1 MSNLSILNTPI
12 KVGGVWIKNRF
23 EMPPMDT
30 NYDNLDGTLSRKQ
43 YAYYVERARGGVGLI
58 VTEAVSVS
66 HPYGLITE
74 RQMNFKSPNSTPE
87 WHDLTDSVH
96 AFGAKIIP
104 QIHHGGFMAIPAY
117 NHGEQSV
124 SASDFNGARAM
135 TAEEVKAVIADFINA
150 AINARNGGFD
160 GVQIHASHMYLINQF
175 LSPICNQRTDEYGGS
190 LENRFRMLK
199 EIITGVREAC
209 PAPFILAVRL
219 AIEDAI
225 PGGITVEEG
234 VQYAKWCE
242 EYGADMIDA
251 TYGFYTEMCSL
262 TEGQWQDEGLR
273 VYLSEALKKE
283 VSIPVAIVGKLRT
296 PEIMAEIIESGKA
309 DMVVVGRQLICD
321 PYLPEKVFTGRTE
334 EIRPCLNCNDGCVF
348 QAILAHGNVHCALN
362 PYVGYEDLYNEI
374 DVPKAGMTKNV
385 VIIGAGIA
393 GLQAA
398 IIAAKRGHKVTVLEK
413 EDKPAGQMNL
423 ACLPPYK
430 AEVRKAKDWFVG
442 EASRLGVKIIT
453 GCDADTEVIAKF
465 APDTVLLA
473 TGSKPF
479 ILPIPGA
486 DKTFEAWDVL
496 QDKVTM
502 AKDSRV
508 AVIGGGVVGA
518 ELSHKLVDE
527 GYKVTIIEMLP
538 QLCSNQEPMH
548 KGLLESFL
556 TKNAVICLNTKVKEV
571 CDNKV
576 ICENAKGE
584 TVEIPIEYTIMSVG
598 QRPAGDDLYRAL
610 LAKGIPTFKI
620 GDAVQI
626 GNFRSATRS
635 ALEIAYRI

>member
-74 RQMNFKSPNSTPE
+74 
-87 WHDLTDSVH
+87 
-96 AFGAKIIP
+96 AKIIP

-242 EYGADMIDA
+242 ECGADMIDA

-502 AKDSRV
+502 AKNSRV

-584 TVEIPIEYTIMSVG
+584 TVEIPIDYTIMSVG